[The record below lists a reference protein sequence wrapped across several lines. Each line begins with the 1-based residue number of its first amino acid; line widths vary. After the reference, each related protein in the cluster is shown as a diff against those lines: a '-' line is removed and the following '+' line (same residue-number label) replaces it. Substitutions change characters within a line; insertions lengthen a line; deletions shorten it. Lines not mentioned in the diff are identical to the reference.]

1 MQHAKFAFF
10 AAALIFGLSGA
21 AHAAVVKLDGTGTTR
36 NFNGTWTGDQYAAG
50 GITGTTPGASPA
62 SYALSM
68 NNNAGIIQGLS
79 SVGLSF
85 TANSSESTVYFGGTL
100 TTTGLVG
107 GNPVWQTGGGQIS
120 VGFSGPNYGGLDT
133 WNVLTTQ
140 PDEIHNIWGATTGTT
155 WSIGVQDHFGGAYTT
170 STQGVGD
177 GSFDFV
183 FAVTGSANY
192 CQTFSLWLGA
202 NADAPTQGAADVTW
216 SRGGAWDGP
225 YYNAGDLASVG
236 IGASISDGV
245 VLTTANMFVSDTWN
259 PVRVPS
265 GITIDVAS
273 GTSQTQTQAGYP
285 LLSGSVSVVKIGGG
299 TLVVDQANTL
309 TASTTIQQG
318 TLRLANATALA
329 SSKIVPLAGGTV
341 SLAPYLQTTVGGLAP
356 NAGGLVNLGNG
367 LVTVASG
374 LSATDLVTAIKA
386 GRGDGSWTGASGIT
400 SSVAASDLASG
411 IPRAV
416 GWLDNGDGSV
426 TAAFAAPGDTNLDWQ
441 VDVLDASNFL
451 SFGKY
456 DTGLPATWLEGDFN
470 YDGVVD
476 VLDASDFF
484 GTGLYDT
491 GNYNTPVGASDI
503 AAVPE
508 PSATALAALTVAGW
522 AAIGYRKLIRRACPH
537 DR

>member
-155 WSIGVQDHFGGAYTT
+155 WSIGVQDHFGAAYTK

-367 LVTVASG
+367 LVTVAAG
-374 LSATDLVTAIKA
+374 LSAPNMVAAIVS
-386 GRGDGSWTGASGIT
+386 GLGDGTWNGTSGIT
-400 SSVAASDLASG
+400 SSVAAASG
-411 IPRAV
+411 GDRTV

-426 TAAFAAPGDTNLDWQ
+426 TFAFAAAGDTNLDWQ
-441 VDVLDASNFL
+441 VDIIDAANFL
-451 SFGKY
+451 AGGKF
-456 DTGLPATWLEGDFN
+456 DSGSPASWNEGDFT

-476 VLDASDFF
+476 ILDAASFLSN
-484 GTGLYDT
+484 GLFDA
-491 GNYNTPVGASDI
+491 GGYNPPAGAGAV

-508 PSATALAALTVAGW
+508 PSTGLVIAA
-522 AAIGYRKLIRRACPH
+522 AAIIACCLHRRF
-537 DR
+537 

>member
-10 AAALIFGLSGA
+10 AAALIFGLGGA
-21 AHAAVVKLDGTGTTR
+21 AHGTVVKLDGTGTTR
-36 NFNGTWTGDQYAAG
+36 NFNGTWSGDQYAAG

-62 SYALSM
+62 SYSLSI

-79 SVGLSF
+79 SAGLSF
-85 TANSSESTVYFGGTL
+85 TANSSASTVYFGGTL

-107 GNPVWQTGGGQIS
+107 GNPVWSTGGGQIS

-170 STQGVGD
+170 SKQGVRD

-183 FAVTGSANY
+183 LSVTGSSNY

-202 NADAPTQGAADVTW
+202 NADAPTQGPADVTW
-216 SRGGAWDGP
+216 SRGGAYDGP
-225 YYNAGDLASVG
+225 YYNDGDLTSVG

-259 PVRVPS
+259 PVTVPS

-309 TASTTIQQG
+309 TA
-318 TLRLANATALA
+318 
-329 SSKIVPLAGGTV
+329 
-341 SLAPYLQTTVGGLAP
+341 
-356 NAGGLVNLGNG
+356 
-367 LVTVASG
+367 
-374 LSATDLVTAIKA
+374 
-386 GRGDGSWTGASGIT
+386 
-400 SSVAASDLASG
+400 
-411 IPRAV
+411 
-416 GWLDNGDGSV
+416 
-426 TAAFAAPGDTNLDWQ
+426 
-441 VDVLDASNFL
+441 
-451 SFGKY
+451 
-456 DTGLPATWLEGDFN
+456 
-470 YDGVVD
+470 
-476 VLDASDFF
+476 
-484 GTGLYDT
+484 
-491 GNYNTPVGASDI
+491 
-503 AAVPE
+503 
-508 PSATALAALTVAGW
+508 
-522 AAIGYRKLIRRACPH
+522 
-537 DR
+537 